1 MISTK
6 KAANGSL
13 KVDTVFGKDTHF
25 QGTVEAGSGSLRI
38 DGSFDGQIYLAG
50 DLIIGE
56 TAKVSGTIVAK
67 NLIVSGLVRGSI
79 EVRGKL
85 ELTSSAK
92 VFADAK
98 MMLLVVEDGAV
109 IQGNCE
115 SMSREGLLER
125 GKIMTLSDSLEN
137 QKVS

>member
-1 MISTK
+1 MICTK
-6 KAANGSL
+6 KTARDSL

-38 DGSFDGQIYLAG
+38 DGSFDGQIYLGG
-50 DLIIGE
+50 DLVIGE
-56 TAKVSGTIVAK
+56 NAQVSGSIVAK
-67 NLIVSGLVRGSI
+67 NMIISGMVRGTI

-115 SMSREGLLER
+115 SMSREGLSER
-125 GKIMTLSDSLEN
+125 GKTMTVSEKFEK

>member
-6 KAANGSL
+6 KTANGNS

-25 QGTVEAGSGSLRI
+25 QGTVEAGSGPLRI
-38 DGSFDGQIYLAG
+38 DGSFEGQIYLGG
-50 DLIIGE
+50 DLVIGE
-56 TAKVSGTIVAK
+56 TAKVSGAIVAK
-67 NLIVSGLVRGSI
+67 NLIISGLVRGTI

-125 GKIMTLSDSLEN
+125 GKAMTALENFGN